1 MTGLDEWEQMV
12 AEAAD
17 RKAGRKRAMPERWRS
32 SAARELA
39 AAVRAAGGTVE
50 RVHPGPG
57 SRITGPGGVIT
68 IHEPSGGTRRDLRR
82 DSAARKI
89 ADATGLEL

>member
-1 MTGLDEWEQMV
+1 
-12 AEAAD
+12 
-17 RKAGRKRAMPERWRS
+17 MPERWRS

-50 RVHPGPG
+50 RVHPGRI
-57 SRITGPGGVIT
+57 RITGPGGVIT
-68 IHEPSGGTRRDLRR
+68 IHEPSGDTRRDLRR